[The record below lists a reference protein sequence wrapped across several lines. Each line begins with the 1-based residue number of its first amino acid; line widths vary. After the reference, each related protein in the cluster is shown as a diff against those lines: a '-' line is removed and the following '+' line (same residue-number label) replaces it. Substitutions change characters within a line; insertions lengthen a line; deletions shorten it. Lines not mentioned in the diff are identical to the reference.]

1 MRRSGG
7 SIMET
12 VAQPTADAKAQIAN
26 VIAALADSWNR
37 HDMRMYA
44 AQFTEDADFVN
55 VLGMHDHGRREIE
68 ARHEDVHRT
77 IFRNSTLR
85 TQDYSLRLLNP
96 GVVLAHIRWEMTGH
110 ENPPGATFAPGVRR
124 GVITGVFVEQE
135 GRWLIAAF
143 HNTEVVPITLPG
155 RAK

>member
-1 MRRSGG
+1 MPNAG
-7 SIMET
+7 E
-12 VAQPTADAKAQIAN
+12 PTAEAKAEITQ
-26 VIAALADSWNR
+26 VVAALSDSWNR
-37 HDMRMYA
+37 HDMASYA

-55 VLGMHDHGRREIE
+55 VIGMHWRGRPEIE

-85 TQDYSLRLLNP
+85 TLDHSMRLLNP

-110 ENPPGATFAPGVRR
+110 ESPPGAPFSANVRH
-124 GVITGVFVEQE
+124 GIITGVFVQQE

-143 HNTEVVPITLPG
+143 QNTDIVPLQLPG
-155 RAK
+155 GKK